1 MIKRASSLAQR
12 STRWWSAPARF
23 TAETIA
29 MLRTTGV
36 SRARMQNRW
45 LTQAP
50 VGIRASLDA
59 QP

>member
-1 MIKRASSLAQR
+1 MIKQASSLAQR
-12 STRWWSAPARF
+12 ATRWWSAPARF
-23 TAETIA
+23 TADTIA
-29 MLRTTGV
+29 MLRTTTV

-45 LTQAP
+45 LLQAP